1 MCIKQSAR
9 LIKCND
15 FQIDGEGRKRNGQGS
30 RQFEMGAF
38 FGERNAGRKRKKITS
53 SHVLRRLI

>member
-15 FQIDGEGRKRNGQGS
+15 FQIDGEGSKRNGQGS

-38 FGERNAGRKRKKITS
+38 FGERNAGRKRKKIA
-53 SHVLRRLI
+53 